1 MFINNINS
9 KQSQLLCDE
18 KMFIEQLCFF
28 DTAAITSKIHFFL
41 LGGGGGAEVNIF

>member
-18 KMFIEQLCFF
+18 KMFIKQLCFF
-28 DTAAITSKIHFFL
+28 DTAAIISKIRFFV
-41 LGGGGGAEVNIF
+41 GGGGVNVF